1 MSKRFRFRPV
11 LLAALATCAFVA
23 APSLAH
29 AADLCV
35 ADAACMQAG
44 NPNYVS
50 LEGALAAA
58 EASPAA
64 DRVLLGTG
72 TFTAPTLSGF
82 SAPQYPVEIIGH
94 GADKTALTA
103 PDGASPVLSL
113 GNPAS
118 AVSNLEIVIPPFVGP
133 QSKTGLEMTGGTAS
147 HLSIVGAIGASLG
160 AIGAKLNGGLLQD
173 SSVTLGADSQQTA
186 VEAGTDAR
194 LSGVNLSAAD
204 GVHIFGA
211 DVQVDR
217 ARITAGRIGIWAR
230 RLNGRVTNS
239 VVFPL
244 LDALAVRASDGG
256 QSNVSLTLRNDT
268 IVGDGGD
275 SSGVQSSSTVNYPV
289 TVIVDS
295 TVIHRVKYSL
305 RRSSSSPA
313 AASIGVLYSE
323 FDPAT
328 IYDGA
333 GPGVIATGEGDIT
346 ADPLFT
352 GPVDFHP
359 LAGSPLIDAG
369 NPAVSNDTQDV
380 DGNPRIVGARRDI
393 GAYEAPAPVPVSDP
407 APTPTGSAGSG
418 SPTPDPLPTGAPG
431 LVKDTLAPALTGLK
445 IAPARFTA
453 RHGARLGFKL
463 SEPATL
469 TFVVKRRAAHGS
481 RLTKFATLRR
491 TAAAGAGGL
500 AIRRKLAGVKLRP
513 GRYVATVAAVD
524 AAGNRSRSYK
534 LEFRV
539 VRG

>member
-1 MSKRFRFRPV
+1 MSKRFRVRPA
-11 LLAALATCAFVA
+11 LLAAVATCAFA
-23 APSLAH
+23 SAPSLAQ
-29 AADLCV
+29 ASDLCV
-35 ADAACMQAG
+35 ADAACTQAG
-44 NPNYVS
+44 NPTYAS
-50 LEGALAAA
+50 LEAALAAA
-58 EASPAA
+58 EASPAG
-64 DRVLLGTG
+64 DRILLGTG
-72 TFTAPTLSGF
+72 TFTAPTLNGF
-82 SAPQYPVEIIGH
+82 GAPLYPVEIIGH

-118 AVSNLEIVIPPFVGP
+118 AVSNLEIVIPSSVGP
-133 QSKTGLEMTGGTAS
+133 GSKTGLAMTGGTAS
-147 HLSIVGAIGASLG
+147 HLSILGAVGASAAAIGANLS
-160 AIGAKLNGGLLQD
+160 GGLLQD
-173 SSVTLGADSQQTA
+173 SSVTLGTGAQQTA

-217 ARITAGRIGIWAR
+217 ARITTGRVGIWAR

-239 VVFPL
+239 VIYPL

-256 QSNVSLTLRNDT
+256 LSNVSLTLRNDT
-268 IVGDGGD
+268 IAGDGGD
-275 SSGVQSSSTVNYPV
+275 SSGVEALSTVNFPV

-295 TVIHRVKYSL
+295 TVIDRVKYSL

-313 AASIGVLYSE
+313 AASIGALYSE

-333 GPGVIATGEGDIT
+333 GPGVIATGDGDIT

-352 GPVDFHP
+352 SPVDFHP

-369 NPAVSNDTQDV
+369 NLGVSNDTQDL
-380 DGNPRIVGARRDI
+380 DGNPRVVGGRRDI
-393 GAYEAPAPVPVSDP
+393 GAYEAPAPAPVTDP
-407 APTPTGSAGSG
+407 GLPPTGTAGGG
-418 SPTPDPLPTGAPG
+418 SPTPDPLPAGPSGVA
-431 LVKDTLAPALTGLK
+431 KDTLAPAITGLK

-463 SEPATL
+463 SERATL
-469 TFVVKRRAAHGS
+469 TLIVKRRAAHGS

-491 TAAAGAGGL
+491 TAAAGAGGV

-513 GRYVATVAAVD
+513 GRYVALVAAVD

-534 LEFRV
+534 VEFRV
-539 VRG
+539 VKG